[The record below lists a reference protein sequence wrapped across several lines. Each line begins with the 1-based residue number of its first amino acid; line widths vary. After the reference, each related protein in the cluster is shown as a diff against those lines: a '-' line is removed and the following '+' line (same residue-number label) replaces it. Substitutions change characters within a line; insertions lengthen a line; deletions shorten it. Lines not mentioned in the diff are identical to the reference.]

1 MSDKLD
7 QVKGQLAALDAQIE
21 DLNTTVSGLLDDIEE
36 HTMMVYEESP
46 GVELHEKLS
55 QALRARMMLALRR
68 EQLQID
74 QRFREAWGADWDAV
88 AGDNQKFGQ

>member
-1 MSDKLD
+1 MADKLE
-7 QVKGQLAALDAQIE
+7 QVKAEIADLDAQIE
-21 DLNTTVSGLLDDIEE
+21 DLGTTISGLLDDIEE

-55 QALRARMMLALRR
+55 QALRARMMLVLRR

-74 QRFREAWGADWDAV
+74 QRFREAWGPDWDEDAH
-88 AGDNQKFGQ
+88 